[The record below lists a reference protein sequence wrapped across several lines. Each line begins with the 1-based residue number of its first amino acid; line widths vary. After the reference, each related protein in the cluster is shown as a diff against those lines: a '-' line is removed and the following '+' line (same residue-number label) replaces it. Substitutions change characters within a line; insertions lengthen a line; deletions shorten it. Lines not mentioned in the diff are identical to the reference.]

1 MENQNFNQPIRN
13 QPLPQNPQ
21 TSSIMPKAKPKKNLW
36 IAFGIL
42 GAILI
47 IAIIS
52 FLYFNKGEQPKPI
65 DITDINNIVEANNQF
80 ALDYY
85 SQLKEKDDG
94 NIFFSPFS
102 ISSAL
107 AITYEGARGETA
119 EEIQTV
125 FYFPADDNLR
135 RTEYATVFDEL
146 NKEDKKYKLS
156 TANALWAQEDY
167 QFLTEYLDTVEK
179 YYGGKATNLDFVKDP
194 EGSRVTINNWVEDQT
209 NDKIRDLIPQGVID
223 ELTRLILTNAI
234 YFKGEWVKQFNEEET
249 KEEDFRISKNDYVE
263 VQMMQRTDEEAKFNY
278 AENDKLQILEMPYSG
293 EELSMLILLPKNDD
307 LTVIE
312 DLLSTQKLSEW
323 EKDLE
328 NQRVDVY
335 IPKFKFETKYF
346 MANDLKTMGMPTAF
360 QWPGADFSGMDGT
373 KDLYIGEVIHQAFV
387 EVNEEGTE
395 AAAATAVI
403 MVGSVSMEQETP
415 EIPVFRA
422 DHPFIFLIQEKAS
435 GNILFMGRVVNPTL

>member
-1 MENQNFNQPIRN
+1 MENQNFNQPIQN